1 MFFLLNN
8 LSCNQNLSWN
18 NAKSCMFSICQ
29 KKKKKAFMLKPTW
42 QKTDSWL
49 KFEELFV
56 VLLLIL

>member
-18 NAKSCMFSICQ
+18 NAKSCMFSIYQ
-29 KKKKKAFMLKPTW
+29 KKKKAFMLKPTW